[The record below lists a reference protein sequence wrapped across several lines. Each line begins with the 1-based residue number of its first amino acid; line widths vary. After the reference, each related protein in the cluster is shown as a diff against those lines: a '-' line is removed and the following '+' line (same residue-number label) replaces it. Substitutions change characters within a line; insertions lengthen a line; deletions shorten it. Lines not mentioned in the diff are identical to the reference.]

1 MDSTWLLVAIVVLV
15 VFATI
20 SVTGAL
26 RRIATATEKTSAD
39 METLLTALQTTDI
52 RP

>member
-1 MDSTWLLVAIVVLV
+1 LDLTRLLVVLV
-15 VFATI
+15 LLVLFASI

-26 RRIATATEKTSAD
+26 RRIATATEKTAAD
-39 METLLTALQTTDI
+39 LEILLAAVRKTGI